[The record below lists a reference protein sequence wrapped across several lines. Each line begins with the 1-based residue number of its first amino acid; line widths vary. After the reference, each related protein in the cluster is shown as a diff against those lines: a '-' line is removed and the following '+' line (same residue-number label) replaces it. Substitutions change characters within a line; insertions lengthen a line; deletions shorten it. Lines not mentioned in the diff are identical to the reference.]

1 MHTILCID
9 DHLPTLQTLS
19 LVLQFAGHNCLI
31 ASAAEEAE
39 SLFVNNSID
48 LVIVDHGLP
57 GTTGFEVGRRLKEI
71 RDVKVLMLTGNVE
84 LGTKPLA
91 VDVVI
96 HKPYPPRDLLS
107 TLDTLLPTKNQ
118 SAS

>member
-1 MHTILCID
+1 MRTILCID

-39 SLFVNNSID
+39 SLFVDNSID

-71 RDVKVLMLTGNVE
+71 RDVKVLMLTGNTE
-84 LGTKPLA
+84 LEKEPYA
-91 VDVVI
+91 VDFVI
-96 HKPYPPRDLLS
+96 HKPYPPRDLLN
-107 TLDTLLPTKNQ
+107 TLDSLLPREN
-118 SAS
+118 